1 MNEKS
6 NKTLKI
12 QKGVMFS
19 DHDHFKKESLT
30 PSKQNI
36 KKLKGDS
43 KHLDSPAYLF
53 CFV

>member
-12 QKGVMFS
+12 QKGVTFS
-19 DHDHFKKESLT
+19 DHDHFKKWWES

-36 KKLKGDS
+36 KNMKGDS